1 MNLDEQF
8 QALLTLALQEDG
20 EKDVTSAALFAPGNV
35 QEGVIVAKQSG
46 VVCGMNFLMKIADA
60 IDSSIVVEPFL
71 GEGDK
76 VKERMMIVAFQ
87 GEVLSLLRMER
98 IVLNFLNRLSGIST
112 FTSKFVQAL
121 EGTGAVV
128 LDTRKTIPGWRF
140 LDKYAVK
147 VGGGINHRM
156 GLEDVALIKDTHV
169 DAAGGVNAAI
179 QRFLEKNTGK
189 PLIVE
194 VRDLKEFQEALLH
207 VKSLHRIMLDNFPLP
222 MMKEAVEL
230 ASGRILLEASG
241 GITLAN
247 ARETAETGV
256 HFLSV
261 GALTHS
267 APAFESS
274 FRISPLN
281 G

>member
-20 EKDVTSAALFAPGNV
+20 EKDVTSSALFELGNV

-60 IDSSIVVEPFL
+60 IDTSIVVEPFL

-87 GEVLSLLRMER
+87 GEVLSLLKMER
-98 IVLNFLNRLSGIST
+98 VVLNFLNRLSGIAT

-147 VGGGINHRM
+147 TGGGINHRM

-169 DAAGGVNAAI
+169 DAVGGVNVAI
-179 QRFLEKNTGK
+179 QRFLEKNSGK

-194 VRDLKEFQEALLH
+194 VRDLKEFQEALVH
-207 VKSLHRIMLDNFPLP
+207 VKSLQRIMLDNFPLA
-222 MMKEAVEL
+222 MMKEAVEM

-241 GITLAN
+241 GITLEN
-247 ARETAETGV
+247 ARAVAETGV

>member
-1 MNLDEQF
+1 MNLEEQF
-8 QALLTLALQEDG
+8 QSLLALALQEDG
-20 EKDVTSAALFAPGNV
+20 ERDVTSSALFEAGNV
-35 QEGVIVAKQSG
+35 QEGVIVAKQGG
-46 VVCGMNFLMKIADA
+46 VICGISFLAKIAEAVDKTLL
-60 IDSSIVVEPFL
+60 VEQFL

-76 VKERMMIVAFQ
+76 VKERMMVAAFQ

-98 IVLNFLNRLSGIST
+98 IVLNFLNRLSGIAT

-128 LDTRKTIPGWRF
+128 LDTRKTVPGWRF

-147 VGGGINHRM
+147 MGGGINHRM
-156 GLEDVALIKDTHV
+156 GLEDIALIKDTHV
-169 DAAGGVNAAI
+169 DAAGGVGVAV
-179 QRFLEKNTGK
+179 QRFLEKNTEK

-194 VRDLKEFQEALLH
+194 VRDLKEFQESLAH
-207 VKSLHRIMLDNFPLP
+207 VKSLHRIMLDNFTVP
-222 MMKEAVEL
+222 MMKEAVDM

-241 GITLAN
+241 GITLEN
-247 ARETAETGV
+247 ARAIAETGV

-274 FRISPLN
+274 FRISPLDS
-281 G
+281 